1 MRLKTKILA
10 GLITTILIAIALF
23 ILLPRSVTI
32 SINSE
37 NQTIQTQAWT
47 VAKVLEQGELTIQPE
62 DQITPALSE
71 NMLGV
76 KTIQIELARPVIIQT
91 QPSVKT
97 FKLVTP
103 ERNLDEII
111 NLAGLSLSPDD
122 KVLVNANQVEG
133 DASLP
138 YTGAYF
144 ITLRQAVMLS
154 IQDQNQITSLA
165 SSADTVADALT
176 EADIQLAPGDEVI
189 PPISTPLDQPL
200 TITIRRA
207 APLTI
212 HLKEENISLQ
222 SAATTVGEALA
233 DAGLSVQALDYSI
246 PTETEPIPP
255 DRSVQLVRVR
265 EEINLTQT
273 VIPFTNEYIQSDQV
287 ELDKT
292 DVVEKGEFGLEVT
305 RSRIRFEDDQE
316 TMRTEEIT
324 WIAKQP
330 QTQKVGRGTQVVLR
344 KMDTPQ
350 GEIEYW
356 RTVNVYATSYSPCRS
371 GADRCYYGTSS
382 GLPVQQGVIGV
393 TRSWYNLMYGQRV
406 YVPNYG
412 IGTFADV
419 GGGIAGKYWID
430 LGYSDSD
437 YVAWYSNVTIYFLTP
452 VPENYPW
459 ILP

>member
-1 MRLKTKILA
+1 MRLKSKILA
-10 GLITTILIAIALF
+10 GLISLVVIAIIA
-23 ILLPRSVTI
+23 ILVIPRSITI
-32 SINSE
+32 SINGE
-37 NQTIQTQAWT
+37 AQTIQTQAWT
-47 VAKVLEQGELTIQPE
+47 VADVLEQGELTLQPE
-62 DQITPALSE
+62 DVITPALSE
-71 NMLGV
+71 NLLGV
-76 KTIQIELARPVIIQT
+76 KIIQIELARPVVIQT
-91 QPSVKT
+91 QPTVKT
-97 FKLVTP
+97 IELITP
-103 ERNLDEII
+103 ERNLAAIF
-111 NLAGLSLSPDD
+111 NLAGLSLSPED
-122 KVLVNANQVEG
+122 KVLVNANQVDG
-133 DASLP
+133 DATLP

-144 ITLRQAVMLS
+144 ITLRQAVTIT

-165 SSADTVADALT
+165 SSADTVADALF
-176 EADIQLAPGDEVI
+176 EANIQLATGDEI
-189 PPISTPLDQPL
+189 FPPASTLLDQPL

-212 HLKEENISLQ
+212 HLKEGNISLQ

-246 PTETEPIPP
+246 PAETESIPA

-273 VIPFTNEYIQSDQV
+273 VIPFGNEYIQSDQV

-305 RSRIRFEDDQE
+305 RSRTRFEDDQE
-316 TMRTEEIT
+316 TLRTEEIT

-330 QTQKVGRGTQVVLR
+330 KTQKVGRGTQVVVR

-393 TRSWYNLMYGQRV
+393 TRSWYNLMVGQRV

-412 IGTFADV
+412 IGTFADI

-452 VPENYPW
+452 VPENPPW